1 MLKITAQ
8 NTTAAIFWLF
18 LRAYFLLYTMSHTPD
33 LRFPIG
39 EYLKPAEVTDAIW
52 QQSIADIA
60 HLPQQLTAA
69 VEGMTDEQLD
79 TPYRPEGWTCR
90 QVVHH
95 LADSH
100 INMFTRLKLA
110 LTEPQ
115 PTIKPYKEAEWAE
128 LPDYSLPIAISLEL
142 LNALHTRWAYLLRS
156 LDAEQRQRGF
166 IHPEYGKVFTIDQI
180 SGFYAW
186 HGKHHTAHI
195 TALRQRRG
203 W

>member
-1 MLKITAQ
+1 MT
-8 NTTAAIFWLF
+8 
-18 LRAYFLLYTMSHTPD
+18 HTPD

-110 LTEPQ
+110 LTELL
-115 PTIKPYKEAEWAE
+115 PTIKPYKEADWAE
-128 LPDYSLPIAISLEL
+128 LPDCGLPVAVSLEL
-142 LNALHTRWAYLLRS
+142 LNALHTRWVYLLKS

-166 IHPEYGKVFTIDQI
+166 IHPEYGKTFSIDHI
-180 SGFYAW
+180 IGFYAW

-195 TALRQRRG
+195 TALRQCKG